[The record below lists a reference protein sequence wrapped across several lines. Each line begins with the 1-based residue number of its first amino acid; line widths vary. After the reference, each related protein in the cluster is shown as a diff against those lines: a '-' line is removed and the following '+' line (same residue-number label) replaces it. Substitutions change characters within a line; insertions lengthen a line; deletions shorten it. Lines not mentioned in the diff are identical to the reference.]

1 MGGRGGQGLLEGG
14 ENGQG
19 GTRGTSAASLLV
31 LVGRFARVLLQRNR
45 AVEDELNGK
54 RVFFEPPVEL
64 RRVPSYMLTLDL

>member
-1 MGGRGGQGLLEGG
+1 MRGGQGLLEGG
-14 ENGQG
+14 ADGQG

-54 RVFFEPPVEL
+54 RNFASLVEL
-64 RRVPSYMLTLDL
+64 RFTTSTTPLFRQS